1 MPTDDSGKVA
11 PSAPA
16 LWVKIATELLAIAGL
31 GISTYLTIAH
41 FIGTQSLAC
50 SDSGIVNCAKVTTSP
65 QSEVF
70 GIPVAMLGLGYY
82 IVAVAMYSPWI
93 WNSARKALH
102 LAQIIFAVLGIVFV
116 LWLITA
122 ELIIIKSIC
131 LWCTGVHVVTFT
143 LFVIVMATAP
153 AVLAQASE

>member
-131 LWCTGVHVVTFT
+131 LWCTGVHVVTFA

>member
-70 GIPVAMLGLGYY
+70 GIPVAILGLGYY

-131 LWCTGVHVVTFT
+131 LWCTGVHVVTFA